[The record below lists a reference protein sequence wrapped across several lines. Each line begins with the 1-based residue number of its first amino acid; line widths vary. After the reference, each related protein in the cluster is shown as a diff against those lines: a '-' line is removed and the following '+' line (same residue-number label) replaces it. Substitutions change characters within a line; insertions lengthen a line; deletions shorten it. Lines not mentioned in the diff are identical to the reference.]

1 MKIFKIVKDN
11 KKSLREPSTPVEL
24 PLSNEDRQ
32 TLLDML
38 EYLKISNDPEL
49 SEKYHIQSGVGLAA
63 PQIGLNKQMI
73 AIYVIDGEGR
83 EHSYCL
89 VNPKII
95 SESARLTY
103 LENGEGCLSVDKL
116 HKGYVYRHQKITVR
130 AYNLLKDK
138 EEDIVLT
145 NFLAIVA
152 QHEIDH
158 LKGILYY
165 DRINKF
171 NPFEERI
178 DALKI

>member
-1 MKIFKIVKDN
+1 MMK
-11 KKSLREPSTPVEL
+11 ET
-24 PLSNEDRQ
+24 
-32 TLLDML
+32 
-38 EYLKISNDPEL
+38 
-49 SEKYHIQSGVGLAA
+49 
-63 PQIGLNKQMI
+63 IG
-73 AIYVIDGEGR
+73 
-83 EHSYCL
+83 HHTT
-89 VNPKII
+89 I

-103 LENGEGCLSVDKL
+103 LENGEGCLSVDKP